1 MAAPR
6 WHRFQRCAAR
16 PSITCFGFDCYR
28 RLASRSVD
36 PYKKLRELLI
46 RERKRAGLSQAAL
59 AAKLGKPQSYVSKCE
74 QGERRVDVVELLE
87 IAEALGADPAA
98 LVQELFK

>member
-1 MAAPR
+1 M
-6 WHRFQRCAAR
+6 
-16 PSITCFGFDCYR
+16 
-28 RLASRSVD
+28 D
-36 PYKKLRELLI
+36 PYERLRELLV

-87 IAEALGADPAA
+87 IADALGADSTK
-98 LVQELFK
+98 LVKELEREIRTAISVDR